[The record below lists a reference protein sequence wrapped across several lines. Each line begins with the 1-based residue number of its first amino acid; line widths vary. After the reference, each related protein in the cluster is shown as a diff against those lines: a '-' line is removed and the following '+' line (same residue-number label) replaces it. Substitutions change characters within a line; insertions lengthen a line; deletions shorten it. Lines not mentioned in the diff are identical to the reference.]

1 MGQYIRIHVDF
12 DEFDDD
18 ELADHLRAAG
28 YTVHA
33 PRKRSG
39 SLIEAHGST
48 PTYAAYGDVDLSELG
63 HIDTLATCGQRDA
76 AREVALRIVGEA
88 IGRPL

>member
-1 MGQYIRIHVDF
+1 MGQHIRIYVDF

-18 ELADHLRAAG
+18 ELADHLRSNG
-28 YTVHA
+28 YTVTA
-33 PRKRSG
+33 PRRRTSSVDAPG
-39 SLIEAHGST
+39 I
-48 PTYAAYGDVDLSELG
+48 PTFAAFGEIDTSELG
-63 HIDTLATCGQRDA
+63 HIDTLAICGQRDE